1 MFVEDWTK
9 WLRLLL
15 IFMPFCILTA
25 LMRDVDILHIFC
37 VLLLLADAI
46 YSKLSK
52 LVLACPNYSLARDT
66 VWTVWFP
73 SQQAGGVIGR
83 DVTMHAHGGYL

>member
-37 VLLLLADAI
+37 VLLLLLCEAGLSSADCV
-46 YSKLSK
+46 SE
-52 LVLACPNYSLARDT
+52 
-66 VWTVWFP
+66 
-73 SQQAGGVIGR
+73 
-83 DVTMHAHGGYL
+83 